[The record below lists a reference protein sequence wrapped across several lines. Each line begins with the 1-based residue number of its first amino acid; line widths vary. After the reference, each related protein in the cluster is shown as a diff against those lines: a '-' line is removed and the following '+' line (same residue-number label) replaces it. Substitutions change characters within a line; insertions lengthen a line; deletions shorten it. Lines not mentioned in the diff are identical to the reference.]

1 MILALE
7 TATTACSAA
16 LCAADG
22 SVVAE
27 RLALTGP
34 AHSQLLLPFVREVL
48 EEAGVG
54 WEAVDTVAVG
64 LGPGAFTGLRI
75 GIATARAL
83 AQADGKAG
91 LAGVP
96 TLAAVALA
104 LADAPEA
111 AGRRLVPLVDG
122 RRREVFAAVF
132 ERDGDVLRQVEE
144 VSVVRADDLAAWL
157 AARGDVLTGG
167 DGAVLYADLLARD
180 GAARRGRRGAYGRDG
195 RPGGRLRRARPRP
208 RPRRGAAHLRPRS
221 RRAAARRRC
230 AARSGAVRVSLSRR
244 RLVSLQV
251 VPDRIDRRRVIR
263 PMQFT
268 DLEAV
273 AALEARTFTLP
284 WSLAIFHG
292 QLARETGICLVCEEA
307 GRVVAYL
314 IADMFVDVWHL
325 MNLCVAEEVRREHV
339 ASDLLEAYFEITERK
354 GHRGHTLEVRV
365 SNAPGIEL
373 YRSFGF
379 VSTGVRPGYY
389 SDDREDAVIMW
400 KDWEGDS
407 A

>member
-7 TATTACSAA
+7 TATTACSTA
-16 LCAADG
+16 LCTADG
-22 SVVAE
+22 TVVAE
-27 RLALTGP
+27 RVSLHGP
-34 AHSQLLLPFVREVL
+34 AHSQLLLPYVREIL
-48 EEAGVG
+48 AEAGARWEDVG
-54 WEAVDTVAVG
+54 TVAVG

-83 AQADGKAG
+83 AQADGAAA

-96 TLAAVALA
+96 TLAALALA

-111 AGRRLVPLVDG
+111 PGRRLVPLIDG

-132 ERDGDVLRQVEE
+132 EAAPGGGVRQTEGVAVVPADG
-144 VSVVRADDLAAWL
+144 LAEWL
-157 AARGDVLTGG
+157 AAHGDVVTGG
-167 DGAVLYADLLARD
+167 DGAVLYGELLPASARPATGVVAPTAAMVGRAVAC
-180 GAARRGRRGAYGRDG
+180 GAPGLVRGPDAVLPLYGRTPD
-195 RPGGRLRRARPRP
+195 AKPRP
-208 RPRRGAAHLRPRS
+208 ASAP
-221 RRAAARRRC
+221 
-230 AARSGAVRVSLSRR
+230 SRR
-244 RLVSLQV
+244 RRIVNLRV
-251 VPDRIDRRRVIR
+251 VPDTPHRERMVRL
-263 PMQFT
+263 MQFT

-284 WSLAIFHG
+284 WSLAIFSG
-292 QLARETGICLVCEEA
+292 QLARETGICLVCEDD

-325 MNLCVAEEVRREHV
+325 MNLCVAEDIRREHV
-339 ASDLLEAYFEITERK
+339 ASRLLEAYFAITERK

-365 SNAPGIEL
+365 SNAPAIEL

-379 VSTGVRPGYY
+379 VSTGIRPGYY